1 MGGARPSWRRDP
13 QDAVKTAGIDPD
25 HETADRVLGEASVAV
40 LSAALSD
47 IGRKRAANEDCFALD
62 EEHGVFVV
70 ADGLGGHVAGRTAS
84 ETAVEEFIARMRAR
98 EDLGLGAMRTAVRSA
113 NDAILERV
121 RAVPYLRGMGTTLAG
136 LRIAGDRAR
145 FVHIGD
151 SRIYLLRKKALH
163 LLTLDHSYVCELVFR
178 RRMTATSARAHPNRH
193 VITRALG
200 VDPPTEPD
208 AAEVKLEPGD
218 LFALCT
224 DGITGALEDEELR
237 ELLIVGRNDLPAAV
251 SALIDCA
258 NARGGND
265 NATVILVR
273 V

>member
-1 MGGARPSWRRDP
+1 M
-13 QDAVKTAGIDPD
+13 
-25 HETADRVLGEASVAV
+25 

-62 EEHGVFVV
+62 EELGVFVV

-84 ETAVEEFIARMRAR
+84 ETAVEEFIARMRVR
-98 EDLGLGAMRTAVRSA
+98 GDLCLGDMRAAVRSA
-113 NDAILERV
+113 NNAILDRV
-121 RAVPYLRGMGTTLAG
+121 REVPYLRGMGTTLAG
-136 LRIAGDRAR
+136 LRIAGDLAR

-151 SRIYLLRKKALH
+151 SRIYLLRGQDLH

-178 RRMTATSARAHPNRH
+178 RRMSAASARTHPNRH

-208 AAEVKLEPGD
+208 AGELRLEPGD

-224 DGITGALEDEELR
+224 DGITGAIEDEELR
-237 ELLIVGRNDLPAAV
+237 ELLVAARHDLPAAV

-265 NATVILVR
+265 NATIILVR

>member
-1 MGGARPSWRRDP
+1 MP
-13 QDAVKTAGIDPD
+13 V
-25 HETADRVLGEASVAV
+25 V
-40 LSAALSD
+40 SAALSD

-62 EEHGVFVV
+62 EEHAVFVV

-84 ETAVEEFIARMRAR
+84 ETAVEEFIACMRTR
-98 EDLGLGAMRTAVRSA
+98 EDLGLGAMRAAVRSA
-113 NDAILERV
+113 NDAILARV
-121 RAVPYLRGMGTTLAG
+121 REVPYLRGMGTTLAG
-136 LRIAGDRAR
+136 LRIAGDVAR

-151 SRIYLLRKKALH
+151 SRIYLLRRSELY

-178 RRMTATSARAHPNRH
+178 RRMTAASARVHPNRH

-200 VDPPTEPD
+200 VEPPTEPD
-208 AAEVKLEPGD
+208 AGQLRLAPGD
-218 LFALCT
+218 LFLLCT
-224 DGITGALEDEELR
+224 DGITGAIEDEELR
-237 ELLIVGRNDLPAAV
+237 ELLIVGRTDLHATV
-251 SALIDCA
+251 SALVDCA